1 MSNFFFSDPR
11 QPVPDL
17 FEWTT
22 AMVGGPVATEEV
34 EDDEEGD
41 SEEDAVAVAAGVIEG
56 QAPVVEEE
64 GADG

>member
-1 MSNFFFSDPR
+1 MTNPR
-11 QPVPDL
+11 QPMPDL

-41 SEEDAVAVAAGVIEG
+41 GEENAVTVAAGVIEG
-56 QAPVVEEE
+56 QTPVVEEE
-64 GADG
+64 GADC

>member
-1 MSNFFFSDPR
+1 MLSPSDPR
-11 QPVPDL
+11 QSMPDL
-17 FEWTT
+17 FKRT
-22 AMVGGPVATEEV
+22 AAVVRGPVATEEV

-41 SEEDAVAVAAGVIEG
+41 GKEEAVAVAAVVIEG